1 MYTLVHMRLAA
12 RECIPRYALRALR
25 PPSPTPPHPHR
36 PDHHRESELASDNR
50 VRFAPIEPVGGRPQ
64 RYARYRG
71 PGMKIIIAF

>member
-12 RECIPRYALRALR
+12 RECIPRYALCALR
-25 PPSPTPPHPHR
+25 PPSPPPHR

-50 VRFAPIEPVGGRPQ
+50 VRFAPIELLAAVRNAI
-64 RYARYRG
+64 RAISR